1 MTDVSEIENLY
12 AQMVIQV
19 FDDLR
24 DEDGDG
30 AKYISRNYLG
40 SGEYWIPYFCSL
52 LEGVRVHGCTAGSPA
67 KPQDVTVSVPSAIDA
82 VILWAEGSLDDFADD
97 VEDCWHQRAFNLNVK
112 RFLDNVYLRGDR
124 TLTAF
129 TVLHNKSELAKF
141 CKLSGLHKSR
151 VGEVI
156 NLAERIS
163 GELVAPAV
171 RELKKQ
177 AVPIKSRMVARL
189 YRADAQTTKE
199 DGS

>member
-1 MTDVSEIENLY
+1 LTDVSEIENLY

-40 SGEYWIPYFCSL
+40 SGDYWIPYFCSL
-52 LEGVRVHGCTAGSPA
+52 LEGVRIHGCIAGNPA
-67 KPQDVTVSVPSAIDA
+67 KPKDVTVSVPTALDA
-82 VILWAEGSLDDFADD
+82 VILWAEGSLDDFDD
-97 VEDCWHQRAFNLNVK
+97 DGDDCWQQRAFNLNLK

-129 TVLHNKSELAKF
+129 TVLHNSGELEKF
-141 CKLSGLHKSR
+141 CKMAGLGRSR
-151 VGEVI
+151 VSEVI
-156 NLAERIS
+156 DLAETLS
-163 GELVAPAV
+163 ETLVAPAV
-171 RELKKQ
+171 RELRKK
-177 AVPIKSRMVARL
+177 AEPIRSRMVARL
-189 YRADAQTTKE
+189 YRADAELTTE

>member
-40 SGEYWIPYFCSL
+40 SGDYWIPYFCSL
-52 LEGVRVHGCTAGSPA
+52 LEGVRIHGCIAGNPA
-67 KPQDVTVSVPSAIDA
+67 KPKDVTVSVPTALDA
-82 VILWAEGSLDDFADD
+82 VILWAEGSLDDFDD
-97 VEDCWHQRAFNLNVK
+97 DDDDCWHQRAFNLNLK

-129 TVLHNKSELAKF
+129 TVLHNSGELEKF
-141 CKLSGLHKSR
+141 CKMAGLGRSR
-151 VGEVI
+151 VSEVI
-156 NLAERIS
+156 DLAETLS
-163 GELVAPAV
+163 ETLVAPAV
-171 RELKKQ
+171 RELRKK
-177 AVPIKSRMVARL
+177 AEPIRSRMVARL
-189 YRADAQTTKE
+189 YRADAELTTE

>member
-1 MTDVSEIENLY
+1 LTDVSEIENLY

>member
-156 NLAERIS
+156 DLAERIS